1 MDDDEQHYSR
11 IIEIIGTIPDATL
24 GDIGKLLFLQGCLLQ
39 KFGIEYLQENG
50 GSTRKISSAISMLN
64 AAESALVKSGNYMA
78 GKIDPAVA
86 AERQKLISVAIEK
99 GCMLAFE
106 RDGTTVLTAV
116 DAYGRMEEIDRV

>member
-1 MDDDEQHYSR
+1 MDDEQHYSR
-11 IIEIIGTIPDATL
+11 IVEIIGTIPDATL

-50 GSTRKISSAISMLN
+50 GSTRKISAAISMLN

-78 GKIDPAVA
+78 GKVDPVVA
-86 AERQKLISVAIEK
+86 AERERMIGVAIEK

-106 RDGTTVLTAV
+106 TSGEVVLTTV
-116 DAYGRMEEIDRV
+116 DAYGRKEEIDRV